1 MNLNKQDYLRV
12 IIPSKKEMLV
22 ILSLVIVIFL
32 TFEINLLYLK
42 ITQNS
47 IFSDTSL
54 QQNFRSQI
62 DAFFAENKI
71 ANTISLVVF
80 WSGVGLVAYSI
91 IWSAYSFFTEA
102 KSETE
107 VYSGQYVNQESKHD
121 RLQRTLMQ
129 AGILAGLVALGLL
142 SLNITIPLFVGL
154 WTTGILSIPQ
164 ETFIGI
170 LQILGGFLGM
180 AVNLYLFK
188 ILIDWIEL
196 LD

>member
-32 TFEINLLYLK
+32 TFEINLIYLK